1 MNLNKRSSVEN
12 VQPLPT
18 QAARPLRRHWWLPL
32 LILLAAMGIATATIV
47 TKPEP
52 PPVEV
57 VERAW
62 SVRVEAVKPA
72 RYAPDVTLYGRVE
85 SLWSSQ
91 LTTGVTADVMQVAVV
106 EGDRVE
112 RDQLLVRLDD
122 RDARLELAQREAELR
137 QAEARIASEMRRF
150 QADSEALPRE
160 QRLLDLTRRE
170 VRRLRGLV
178 ERKVGAQSQLDT
190 ARQAAERQAIA
201 LSTRRQAV
209 DEHASRLAELEA
221 ALARTAALRDQAA
234 LELERS
240 EVRSPF
246 NGRIAKVLVA
256 PGRRVRVGDDLL
268 ELYDTDEMLV
278 RAQLPNRH
286 LPRIRAALT
295 ADEPLVASGE
305 IDGIRV
311 AARLRSL
318 AAEAGGG
325 SGGVDGLFA
334 VTQGATQINQGRF
347 VRLQLE
353 LPARDDLIALP
364 HEAVYG
370 SDRVYLVDADSRMRA
385 HSVVRVG
392 EVRLDN
398 GDSRVL
404 ISAQGLPADARVVVT
419 QLPNALD
426 GLLVHVVGGAF

>member
-1 MNLNKRSSVEN
+1 M
-12 VQPLPT
+12 
-18 QAARPLRRHWWLPL
+18 
-32 LILLAAMGIATATIV
+32 
-47 TKPEP
+47 
-52 PPVEV
+52 
-57 VERAW
+57 
-62 SVRVEAVKPA
+62 
-72 RYAPDVTLYGRVE
+72 
-85 SLWSSQ
+85 
-91 LTTGVTADVMQVAVV
+91 
-106 EGDRVE
+106 
-112 RDQLLVRLDD
+112 
-122 RDARLELAQREAELR
+122 
-137 QAEARIASEMRRF
+137 
-150 QADSEALPRE
+150 
-160 QRLLDLTRRE
+160 
-170 VRRLRGLV
+170 
-178 ERKVGAQSQLDT
+178 
-190 ARQAAERQAIA
+190 
-201 LSTRRQAV
+201 
-209 DEHASRLAELEA
+209 
-221 ALARTAALRDQAA
+221 
-234 LELERS
+234 
-240 EVRSPF
+240 
-246 NGRIAKVLVA
+246 
-256 PGRRVRVGDDLL
+256 GDDLL

-286 LPRIRAALT
+286 LPRIRAALA

-318 AAEAGGG
+318 AAEVGGG
-325 SGGVDGLFA
+325 SGGVDGLFV

-353 LPARDDLIALP
+353 LPARDGLIALP